1 MITLIDLDSQTVKR
15 GTTEAFEEKKYEKI
29 DEQAKLLLANS
40 LYSHA
45 DHGEL
50 KPTYAGPDV
59 DSDSSFVSPSLYS
72 HQLSSNYVAGSN
84 PGSPQVLSPADA
96 PDGDAGA
103 DEEKEFTG
111 ECRQLHHAVAA
122 HSRLLQTWSPPLLL
136 SGR

>member
-29 DEQAKLLLANS
+29 DEQAKLLANS
-40 LYSHA
+40 LHSHA

-50 KPTYAGPDV
+50 KPTHAGPDV

-72 HQLSSNYVAGSN
+72 HQLSSNYVAGTN
-84 PGSPQVLSPADA
+84 PGSPQALSPADA

-122 HSRLLQTWSPPLLL
+122 HSRLSQTWSPPLLL